1 MKNKKLLLIAFLL
14 LIIASCKKSDHTV
27 VTKPPLTP
35 PTQPQN
41 YTITENFDEGS
52 KAAYADGNVSL
63 TTGQWDFN
71 DALLGSLA
79 TDVKDGKQSV
89 RIRTGSITMN
99 FDVNGLKQI
108 SVEHAK

>member
-14 LIIASCKKSDHTV
+14 FIIASCKKSDNPPV
-27 VTKPPLTP
+27 VTPPV
-35 PTQPQN
+35 TQPQN
-41 YTITENFDEGS
+41 YTITENFEDGS
-52 KAAYADGNVSL
+52 KTAYADATVALS
-63 TTGQWDFN
+63 TGQWDFN

-99 FDVNGLKQI
+99 FDINGLK
-108 SVEHAK
+108 